1 MIKKPAP
8 DKWKHFYVGIAM
20 GVVLQGFA
28 SFLLRDHLLIAT
40 AIAFVLV
47 LVISYG
53 FELFS
58 KTTGLGIYDV
68 IDAVASAV
76 GGVLGMAVVFI
87 ADMYLF

>member
-87 ADMYLF
+87 ADIYLF